1 MIEERS
7 IKTHLIITSIHDEFS
22 MNWCGKII
30 DTKPL
35 FKNDMPV
42 FIVVGR
48 RGRVELN
55 TFDMA
60 RIENIAKQLT
70 QPKGRAA
77 IRTDKSYIYIKEENE
92 NEALLGVMTHR
103 NIKTYA
109 PMYDKVKYCG
119 VV

>member
-77 IRTDKSYIYIKEENE
+77 IRTDNSYVYI
-92 NEALLGVMTHR
+92 
-103 NIKTYA
+103 NII
-109 PMYDKVKYCG
+109 P
-119 VV
+119 